1 MSFSTATLGGNMQ
14 GSRSLFGWFVTV
26 SAFIAIYRLRAA
38 PLGVL
43 LLILPTFAI
52 YQLLW
57 LSDILHSKP
66 DSHWVF
72 KIPFTRALGH
82 ALQQALAIPEW
93 LRVLVV
99 VGSIFLGLLLSHL
112 VAP

>member
-1 MSFSTATLGGNMQ
+1 MQ
-14 GSRSLFGWFVTV
+14 GSRSLFGWFVAV

-82 ALQQALAIPEW
+82 ALQRALAIPEW
-93 LRVLVV
+93 LRALVV
-99 VGSIFLGLLLSHL
+99 VGSILLGLLLSHL

>member
-1 MSFSTATLGGNMQ
+1 MRV
-14 GSRSLFGWFVTV
+14 SRSLFGWFVAV
-26 SAFIAIYRLRAA
+26 SALIAIYRFRAA

-57 LSDILHSKP
+57 LNDILHSKSE
-66 DSHWVF
+66 SHWVF
-72 KIPFTRALGH
+72 KISFTRSLGH
-82 ALQQALAIPEW
+82 ALQRALAIPEW

-99 VGSIFLGLLLSHL
+99 VGSIPLGLLLSHL